1 MERERYHFAG
11 NSQRRARPI
20 CESSAINRLSLYSLG
35 TNSVW
40 HAHSLKEYRA
50 IDELERNTVRF
61 GCMSSGVAPGLL
73 CSRHGRSYKRQ
84 MMEQDRTGRL

>member
-1 MERERYHFAG
+1 MVERERYHFAG

-40 HAHSLKEYRA
+40 HAHSHSKNIVPVTSWNATQSDLAVCLVE
-50 IDELERNTVRF
+50 
-61 GCMSSGVAPGLL
+61 
-73 CSRHGRSYKRQ
+73 
-84 MMEQDRTGRL
+84 